1 MFSVQEPAPLKVV
14 FPCFLSAAFIS
25 FSEAK
30 EPNST
35 SLTTMRPPATAAR
48 GASVRAPNT
57 VVARSPARN
66 N

>member
-1 MFSVQEPAPLKVV
+1 MLRVQAPAPLKVV

-30 EPNST
+30 APNST

-48 GASVRAPNT
+48 GASVKAPKT
-57 VVARSPARN
+57 VVARNPTSKK
-66 N
+66 